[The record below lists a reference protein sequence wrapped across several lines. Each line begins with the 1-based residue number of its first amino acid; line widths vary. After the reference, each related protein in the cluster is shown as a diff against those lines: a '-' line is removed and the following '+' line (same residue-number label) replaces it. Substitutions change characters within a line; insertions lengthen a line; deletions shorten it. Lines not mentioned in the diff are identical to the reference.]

1 MPVTAFVDL
10 RSDTVTR
17 PTDGMRRAMAA
28 AEVGDDVY
36 GEDPTVNALEA
47 EVAELFGHA
56 VGIFVPS
63 GTMGN
68 QVSLRVLCRPG
79 DEVLC
84 DADAHVVS
92 YEGGGLAAHGGVQT
106 RTIVVPRGLLTRE
119 VVEPQLRSP
128 GYHTVATSALAVEQ
142 THNRG
147 GGSVYPLEL
156 LVGLS
161 ALAAEHGIPVHCD
174 GARIWNAHIAS
185 GVALAE
191 YGALFDTMSVCLSKG
206 LGAPIGS
213 VVLLRD
219 ASRADEARELR
230 HKLGGAMRQVG
241 ILAAA
246 GRYALDN
253 HLERLADDHERARRL
268 AAGLADRVPGL
279 VDAGSLEAGVE
290 TNMVV
295 FDLPGTGP
303 DANAVAE
310 ACRADGVLV
319 SCVAPRRIRLVT
331 HLDVDDEGVDRALE
345 VLGAVLRAGLVGDRA

>member
-1 MPVTAFVDL
+1 MVDL

-28 AEVGDDVY
+28 ADVGDDVY

-47 EVAELFGHA
+47 EVAELFAHA
-56 VGIFVPS
+56 AGVFVPS

-106 RTIVVPRGLLTRE
+106 RTIVAPRGLLTRE
-119 VVEPQLRSP
+119 VVEPQLRTP
-128 GYHTVATSALAVEQ
+128 GYHTVPTSALAVEQ

-147 GGSVYPLEL
+147 GGAVYPLEL
-156 LVGLS
+156 LAGLS
-161 ALAAEHGIPVHCD
+161 ALAAEYELPVHCD

-185 GVALAE
+185 GVGLAD

-219 ASRADEARELR
+219 ASRAEEARELR
-230 HKLGGAMRQVG
+230 HRLGGAMRQAG
-241 ILAAA
+241 IIAAA
-246 GRYALDN
+246 GRYALER
-253 HLERLADDHERARRL
+253 HLGRIADDHDRARRL
-268 AAGLADRVPGL
+268 ATGLADRVPAM
-279 VDAGSLEAGVE
+279 VDPSLVE
-290 TNMVV
+290 TNMVLL
-295 FDLPGTGP
+295 DLPSDGQ
-303 DANAVAE
+303 DANAVADT
-310 ACRADGVLV
+310 CRADGVLV

-331 HLDVDDEGVDRALE
+331 HLDVDDADVTRALD
-345 VLGAVLRAGLVGDRA
+345 VIGKALVAAT